1 MKFLTNSARTPSPST
16 SALSFK
22 SHIRQKKFGPVPTA
36 EDAVRNI
43 LHNTPGES
51 EHQVVRH
58 TLSCL
63 AQNEPGV
70 LSKVSSVLASRNF
83 NIESMVAADTEIP
96 DLSRMT
102 IVFKGEDVKIDQAMR
117 QLEELVP
124 VWAVLDYTH
133 TRLIERELLLI
144 KVSIL
149 GSENLITKFH
159 NEDGLEDQAKHEED
173 DSEPDIASLE
183 KSAATALRATF
194 DHLRAVSE
202 LANLFEGNIVDVSSD
217 SVVVQVCAKSD
228 RITSFIKLCKPFGII
243 EAARSG
249 VMALPRAPLDDPTD
263 LDGQE
268 EEDEAVDLTSLPP
281 G

>member
-1 MKFLTNSARTPSPST
+1 M
-16 SALSFK
+16 SFK

-51 EHQVVRH
+51 EQQVVRY

-102 IVFKGEDVKIDQAMR
+102 IVFKGEDVKIEQAMR
-117 QLEELVP
+117 QLEALVP
-124 VWAVLDYTH
+124 VWAVLDYTR

-144 KVSIL
+144 KVSII

-159 NEDGLEDQAKHEED
+159 SDDG
-173 DSEPDIASLE
+173 
-183 KSAATALRATF
+183 
-194 DHLRAVSE
+194 
-202 LANLFEGNIVDVSSD
+202 
-217 SVVVQVCAKSD
+217 
-228 RITSFIKLCKPFGII
+228 
-243 EAARSG
+243 
-249 VMALPRAPLDDPTD
+249 

-268 EEDEAVDLTSLPP
+268 KHEEKDLESDNSVSSFFFLFRRMCLYEVNNVMSIFIC
-281 G
+281 